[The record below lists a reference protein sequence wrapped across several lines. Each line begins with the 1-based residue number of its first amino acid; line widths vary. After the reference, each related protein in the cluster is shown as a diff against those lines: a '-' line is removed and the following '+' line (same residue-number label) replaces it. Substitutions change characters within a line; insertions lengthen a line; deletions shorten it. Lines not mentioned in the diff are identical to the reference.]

1 MIFVLYFSIYEKLI
15 EFCGIDEKGTNYPPE
30 LYDPSIWGK
39 ESFYD
44 CLGMLCWNFA
54 LLPDINPEEL
64 MKEYNCS
71 NKFVQCLLK
80 VVILI
85 LR

>member
-1 MIFVLYFSIYEKLI
+1 MLFDYDWLLTMLFILTFFSIYEKLI

-44 CLGMLCWNFA
+44 ALGM
-54 LLPDINPEEL
+54 
-64 MKEYNCS
+64 
-71 NKFVQCLLK
+71 FVSLK
-80 VVILI
+80 
-85 LR
+85 